1 MENNLCLCSRCF
13 CPDSREREW
22 TMNVWKTYAGG
33 VFITAVLWAVEQTGC
48 GQIKC
53 LWILSMPL
61 SCSVFQLYEFKW
73 PWNGRDCRWFIH
85 YIKTCSS
92 SLRPLQREGGK
103 SGQVTKK
110 KMKGSEWK
118 QWVMRQKQNYTFAFF
133 VMLFCVSI
141 SLPRNNTN
149 VTSYHIN
156 ISTYGALNLINQ
168 LHNTKVLW

>member
-1 MENNLCLCSRCF
+1 MFLSRLQ
-13 CPDSREREW
+13 REREW
-22 TMNVWKTYAGG
+22 KMNVWKTYAGG

-118 QWVMRQKQNYTFAFF
+118 QWVMRQKSELHIRFLCHAFLRF
-133 VMLFCVSI
+133 HFSASQQYKCHLV
-141 SLPRNNTN
+141 P
-149 VTSYHIN
+149 H
-156 ISTYGALNLINQ
+156 
-168 LHNTKVLW
+168 